1 LWCDWGFSGCVLVFV
16 FCFVVVLGFVGF
28 GFWVFCKGF
37 YGGFLVFLWPFLFWF
52 VFLVVMIMFC

>member
-37 YGGFLVFLWPFLFWF
+37 YGGFLSIFMALF
-52 VFLVVMIMFC
+52 VLVRVSCGYD